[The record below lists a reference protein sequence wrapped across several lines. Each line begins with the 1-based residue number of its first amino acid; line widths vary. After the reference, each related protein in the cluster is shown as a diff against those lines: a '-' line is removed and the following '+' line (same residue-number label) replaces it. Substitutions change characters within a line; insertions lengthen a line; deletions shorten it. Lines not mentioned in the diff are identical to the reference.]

1 VLTTLSPMLA
11 SSGPM
16 PTSASA
22 WAFEPK
28 LDGWRVI
35 VYVHGQAV
43 DIVTRSGRR
52 ITDSVPELRGLAT
65 AVDGDAVFDAELIA
79 GQGLP
84 DDFYRLGPRLAAT
97 RPAAVRRWCAR
108 EPLTLGI
115 FDLLAIDGESVMSD
129 PYEDRR
135 LILEGMALSGPR
147 WLTVSSF
154 VDGGADL
161 LDACVQLG
169 FEGLVAKRLDSR
181 YECGRRSRHWVKVK
195 TEAWRAEHGPR
206 RHEHDSRARTTR
218 VVS

>member
-1 VLTTLSPMLA
+1 MLA
-11 SSGPM
+11 SSGPL

-35 VYVHGQAV
+35 VHVRGGDV
-43 DIVTRSGRR
+43 DVVTRSGRR
-52 ITDSVPELRGLAT
+52 ITESVPELSGLAMV
-65 AVDGDAVFDAELIA
+65 VDGDVVLDGELIA

-84 DDFYRLGPRLAAT
+84 DDFYRLGPRLSAT
-97 RPAAVRRWCAR
+97 RPAAVRRWCVR
-108 EPLTLGI
+108 EPLTLAI

-129 PYEDRR
+129 PYVDRR
-135 LILEGMALSGPR
+135 LILEGMALSGSR

-161 LDACVQLG
+161 LAACTQLG

-195 TEAWRAEHGPR
+195 TEAWRAMHGPR
-206 RHEHDSRARTTR
+206 RHEHTHS
-218 VVS
+218 